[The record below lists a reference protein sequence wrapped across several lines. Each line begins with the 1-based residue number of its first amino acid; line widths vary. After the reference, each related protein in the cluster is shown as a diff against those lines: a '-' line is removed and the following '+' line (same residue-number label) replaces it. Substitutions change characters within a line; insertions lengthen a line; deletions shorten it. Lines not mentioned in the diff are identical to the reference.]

1 MRHPNMAT
9 YTVYKFLIFI
19 FKVLSYIVYKMTNTL
34 FNMYNR
40 QQALKSWQPIP
51 NIDLTDE
58 QVMYY
63 NHKIQTMEENI
74 PWCNMKYP
82 GGLIDEEGLNETQ
95 IDANY
100 VKYIALKYMS
110 NLINYIKNKGIQFD
124 NIEYNIRQIINEILT
139 RQVDESYYINTIDI
153 YEGINGTFLD
163 TDIYDLIDQAIRLD
177 NKRMLY
183 YLILKE
189 DEEMADRLSEI
200 IKK

>member
-1 MRHPNMAT
+1 
-9 YTVYKFLIFI
+9 
-19 FKVLSYIVYKMTNTL
+19 MTNTL

-74 PWCNMKYP
+74 AWCNMKYP

-95 IDANY
+95 IDVNY
-100 VKYIALKYMS
+100 VKYIALKYIS
-110 NLINYIKNKGIQFD
+110 NLINYIKNNGVNLVDIEW
-124 NIEYNIRQIINEILT
+124 NIKLIINEILT
-139 RQVDESYYINTIDI
+139 NQVSEDYYLNTIDI
-153 YEGINGTFLD
+153 YESISKGRFGSD
-163 TDIYDLIDQAIRLD
+163 PDIYDLINQAIRLD

-183 YLILKE
+183 YLIFKE
-189 DEEMADRLSEI
+189 DEEMADKLSEI
-200 IKK
+200 TGE